1 MHKCGNNRYVEV
13 KKLDRVIIECRK
25 VVGGKA
31 EGEALI
37 SVEPISFLG
46 SVNTDTGEI
55 VEKGHALEGQN
66 IKDKIFVFPHGKG
79 STASSYAI
87 YRMAKLGTAPAAII
101 NTKTE
106 PIIAMGAL
114 VGKIPLVDKPNIS
127 LFGTVQNGDHLI
139 INADEGTI
147 EILGMSHRIS

>member
-1 MHKCGNNRYVEV
+1 VKCRG
-13 KKLDRVIIECRK
+13 
-25 VVGGKA
+25 VVGGRAK
-31 EGEALI
+31 GEALV

-46 SVNTDTGEI
+46 SVNNDTGEI
-55 VEKGHALEGQN
+55 VEKGHVLKGQN
-66 IKDKIFVFPHGKG
+66 IKGKILVFPHGKG

-114 VGKIPLVDKPNIS
+114 VGRIPLVDKPDIDI
-127 LFGTVQNGDHLI
+127 FGMVKNGDQLI
-139 INADEGTI
+139 VNADECTI
-147 EILGMSHRIS
+147 EILRRSICNY